1 MGVLRV
7 HDGVRVIQP
16 LERRLPA
23 EIAVADMHAEAED
36 GEIVRTHVTRWEDEG
51 GLCVSVEDR
60 IGSFEQ
66 ATCALD
72 ALVMSMRPVSYTHLD
87 VYKRQK
93 RLMALKMPLTE
104 AKLMLCSVPTPK
116 MRRPPGTRSSI

>member
-36 GEIVRTHVTRWEDEG
+36 G
-51 GLCVSVEDR
+51 
-60 IGSFEQ
+60 
-66 ATCALD
+66 
-72 ALVMSMRPVSYTHLD
+72 
-87 VYKRQK
+87 
-93 RLMALKMPLTE
+93 
-104 AKLMLCSVPTPK
+104 
-116 MRRPPGTRSSI
+116 